1 MTELTTSRLL
11 LRQWRE
17 SDKTPFARMNA
28 DPEVMEHFPS
38 VMTIEQSDDFVDR
51 MYTHLAKHGWG
62 LWAVEVLATG
72 EFIGFVGLWPIG
84 FDPFRQREQREIG
97 WRLKRSAWGH
107 GYASEAA
114 ATTLEYAFAHLG
126 WPEVVSFTAVGN
138 VRSQAVMT
146 RIGMVRDP
154 SSDFD
159 HPRAPEGH
167 PVRPHV
173 VYRIAAPEPVLGTE
187 STS

>member
-1 MTELTTSRLL
+1 MTELTTPRLL

-17 SDKTPFARMNA
+17 SDKVPFARLNA

-38 VMTIEQSDDFVDR
+38 LMTTGQSDDFDDR
-51 MYTHLAKHGWG
+51 KHTHLAKHDWG
-62 LWAVEVLATG
+62 LWAVEVVETG

-84 FDPFRQREQREIG
+84 FDPFLAREQREIG
-97 WRLKRSAWGH
+97 WRLKRSAWGY

-114 ATTLEYAFAHLG
+114 SAALRYAFADLG
-126 WPEVVSFTAVGN
+126 WPEVVSFAALRN
-138 VRSQAVMT
+138 VRSQAVMA

-159 HPRAPEGH
+159 HPRVPEGH

-173 VYRIAAPEPVLGTE
+173 VYRVTPDAVLGTE
-187 STS
+187 STL

>member
-1 MTELTTSRLL
+1 MTQLTTPRLL
-11 LRQWRE
+11 MRQWRE
-17 SDKTPFARMNA
+17 TDKVAFARMNA

-38 VMTIEQSDDFVDR
+38 VMTTEQSDGLVDR
-51 MYTHLAKHGWG
+51 MHTHLEEHGWG
-62 LWAVEVLATG
+62 LWAVEVRASD
-72 EFIGFVGLWPIG
+72 EFIGFVGVWPIG

-97 WRLKRSAWGH
+97 WRLQRSAWGH

-114 ATTLEYAFAHLG
+114 SAALEYAFTDLG
-126 WPEVVSFTAVGN
+126 WPEVVSFTAVRN
-138 VRSQAVMT
+138 VRSQAVME

-159 HPRAPEGH
+159 HPSVPEGH

-173 VYRIAAPEPVLGTE
+173 VYRIAAPEPC
-187 STS
+187 